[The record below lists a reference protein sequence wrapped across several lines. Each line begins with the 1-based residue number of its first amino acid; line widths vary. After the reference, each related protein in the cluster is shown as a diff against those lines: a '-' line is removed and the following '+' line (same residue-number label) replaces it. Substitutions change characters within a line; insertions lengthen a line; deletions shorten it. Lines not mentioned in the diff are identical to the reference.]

1 MTPLEIVLI
10 IILIAVTLFLVYY
23 FFRGSTGNLAISR
36 PVESRVDE
44 YLDRKFDQ
52 MIEEWSLVR
61 KPQLQKFKD
70 ERNDLLDHDEER
82 IQKLK
87 EYEAEMKKNL
97 TELEGRLD
105 TLENTLEIKK
115 SGKC

>member
-52 MIEEWSLVR
+52 MIEEWSLIR
-61 KPQLQKFKD
+61 KPHLQKFKD

-105 TLENTLEIKK
+105 TLENSLETKE
-115 SGKC
+115 S

>member
-1 MTPLEIVLI
+1 MTFLEIFLI

-23 FFRGSTGNLAISR
+23 FFRGSTGNIAITR

-44 YLDRKFDQ
+44 YLDRKFDHI
-52 MIEEWSLVR
+52 IEEWSLVR

-70 ERNDLLDHDEER
+70 ERSDLLDHDEER

-97 TELEGRLD
+97 IELEIRV
-105 TLENTLEIKK
+105 NSLEIDP
-115 SGKC
+115 SIERILN